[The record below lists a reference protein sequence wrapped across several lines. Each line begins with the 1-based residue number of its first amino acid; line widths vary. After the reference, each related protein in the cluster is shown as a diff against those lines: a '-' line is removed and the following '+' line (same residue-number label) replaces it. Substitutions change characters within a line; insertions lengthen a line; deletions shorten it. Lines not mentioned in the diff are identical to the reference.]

1 MYTSMNYYMIPTKY
15 MELPISYEVSNT
27 EVLDPHTSCSYYRNI
42 KSLKMQ
48 VDSFINHSKK
58 EINEDMF
65 TLVNRINNPYSFLSS
80 VVSGDTLTTHSCEIS
95 SNENELFKLFF
106 ILIELC
112 NTFDFLERELYQ
124 HPIHTIYVGKN
135 GQYFQ
140 NGINFISNKV
150 DTGIYTCLLDELVE
164 KIKNNDS
171 SLQVTNIKTIF
182 FDIDIPANDYTYSN
196 SMLNSLLKTL
206 YIILN
211 IRCTCIIKTGGFI
224 FKPFI
229 DILYILTGTYKTV
242 YLSKP
247 TVVQDIND
255 RYVICK
261 DSYTFSP
268 GIEYI
273 TTTNEKLLDL
283 IEKTNYPRTTLIS
296 TLLSTPIS
304 HHFITKIEESTLIIG
319 QKNIENYENLILLIK
334 MIGKDDKIES
344 AKKSAIIKCIQW
356 CTKYNISHTV
366 GYV

>member
-1 MYTSMNYYMIPTKY
+1 MNYYMIPTKY
-15 MELPISYEVSNT
+15 MELPIHYETCDT
-27 EVLDPHTSCSYYRNI
+27 ETLEPYISCSYYRNI

-48 VDSFINHSKK
+48 VDSFIHHSKK
-58 EINEDMF
+58 EISEDMF
-65 TLVNRINNPYSFLSS
+65 TLVNRINNPYSFLSNVIS
-80 VVSGDTLTTHSCEIS
+80 VDIAASHSGDSLIQENS
-95 SNENELFKLFF
+95 SFKLFF

-124 HPIHTIYVGKN
+124 YPMHTIYVGKN
-135 GQYFQ
+135 SQYFQ

-150 DTGIYTCLLDELVE
+150 DTGIYSCLLDELVE
-164 KIKNNDS
+164 KIKTNDS

-182 FDIDIPANDYTYSN
+182 FDIEISDNDYTYSN

-242 YLSKP
+242 YISKP
-247 TVVQDIND
+247 IVVQDIND

-268 GIEYI
+268 GIDYI
-273 TTTNEKLLDL
+273 TTTNEQLLEL
-283 IEKTNYPRTTLIS
+283 IEKTTYPRTTLIS
-296 TLLSTPIS
+296 TLFSTPIS
-304 HHFITKIEESTLIIG
+304 HHFITKVEESTLIIG
-319 QKNIENYENLILLIK
+319 QKNIENYENLILLVK
-334 MIGKDDKIES
+334 MIGKDDKIEN
-344 AKKSAIIKCIQW
+344 AKKSAMIKCIQW
-356 CTKYNISHTV
+356 CTKYNISHTA